1 MIEFNDSSLMIKGL
15 QYYNACQYETIQQN
29 VRHSVKQK
37 FPQHKI
43 KYCWLANQLYF
54 ILLFFFNNIVSVV
67 YFIRFKESF
76 VIRI

>member
-15 QYYNACQYETIQQN
+15 QYYNACEYATIQQN
-29 VRHSVKQK
+29 VRHSVKHK

-54 ILLFFFNNIVSVV
+54 ILLFFLTILSVV
-67 YFIRFKESF
+67 YFIRFKESC
-76 VIRI
+76 VIRV